1 MHAAELRPLSI
12 GEVLDVGIKIVWRHA
27 WTLVRIVVFVVA
39 PVQVLAALLQASAMP
54 DGFIEVAYGTGSPS
68 DLDALEGDDVRAA
81 VGAFALALLLAFV
94 ASTVAIGACFKA
106 IADAYLGE
114 RPSWRTSVGYALRRV
129 HSLLWL
135 VLLYYVLVLVG
146 LFLCLVPGIF
156 LGVAWVVAI
165 PALLTEGI
173 RGRRALGRSYRLIKG
188 RWWPTF
194 GLALLALVFASFVSY
209 AVQLLF
215 FAPVLTDAAEGAPV
229 VLAANTLGSIFSS
242 AISTPL
248 IAAFTTVLYF
258 DLRVRKEGFDL
269 ALLAE
274 RIGVA
279 PDPDRAALRPP
290 APVRGTNPGAADAPS
305 AQPPYW
311 PPPAWWRPSEPP
323 ESGSA
328 VGRDEQP
335 AAPSERESPPYWPPP
350 PGWRPARQEPDAE

>member
-54 DGFIEVAYGTGSPS
+54 DAFVEATYGTGSPS
-68 DLDALEGDDVRAA
+68 DVAPLSDEDLGA
-81 VGAFALALLLAFV
+81 AFAAFGLAILLAFV

-156 LGVAWVVAI
+156 LGIAWVVAI

-173 RGRRALGRSYRLIKG
+173 RGRRALGRSYRLVKG

-194 GLALLALVFASFVSY
+194 GLALLALVFATFVSY
-209 AVQLLF
+209 AAQLLF

-248 IAAFTTVLYF
+248 IAAFATVLYF

-269 ALLAE
+269 ALLAD
-274 RIGVA
+274 RVGLAPGAFDPAVA
-279 PDPDRAALRPP
+279 PAPYAPP
-290 APVRGTNPGAADAPS
+290 ADFRG
-305 AQPPYW
+305 
-311 PPPAWWRPSEPP
+311 
-323 ESGSA
+323 
-328 VGRDEQP
+328 EQ
-335 AAPSERESPPYWPPP
+335 PPYWPPP
-350 PGWRPARQEPDAE
+350 PGWRPQSERESGD